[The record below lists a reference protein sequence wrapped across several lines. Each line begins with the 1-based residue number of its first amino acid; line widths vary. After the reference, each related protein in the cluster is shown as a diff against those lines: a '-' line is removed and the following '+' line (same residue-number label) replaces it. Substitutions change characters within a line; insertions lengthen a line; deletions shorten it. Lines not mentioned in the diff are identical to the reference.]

1 MEARLFPP
9 ARYEDNRVAVG
20 CGFVFKMSV
29 NNRDAYSHL
38 QDLISIRYTEKH
50 HALLHY
56 MATDKDF
63 SRMSNGEKLRAV
75 AARASVEDFTRRYG
89 LLEYLPSDLLQ
100 SESVRCA
107 EKKLWENLQ
116 IKKIIR
122 TFAKIKSQ

>member
-50 HALLHY
+50 HELINY
-56 MATDKDF
+56 IATDKEF
-63 SRMSNGEKLRAV
+63 SRRNNGEKLRAV
-75 AARASVEDFTRRYG
+75 SERANIADFTRRYSPD
-89 LLEYLPSDLLQ
+89 EYLPGDLLAT
-100 SESVRCA
+100 ESVKIA
-107 EKKLWENLQ
+107 EKKLLKN
-116 IKKIIR
+116 
-122 TFAKIKSQ
+122 FAN